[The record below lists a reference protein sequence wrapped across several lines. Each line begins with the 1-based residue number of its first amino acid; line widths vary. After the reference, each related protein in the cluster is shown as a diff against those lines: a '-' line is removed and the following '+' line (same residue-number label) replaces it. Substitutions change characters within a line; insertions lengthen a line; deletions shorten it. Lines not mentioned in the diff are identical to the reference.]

1 MYKTLLQIV
10 IFLILVFILLTIF
23 YKYFYI
29 TADKNLEIKV
39 SPDITIND
47 QVKEDKVLNKKNE
60 NSVDSEIYNLSYEKF
75 DLYNNIYL
83 IQAQKGIVNNDTP
96 NIILMYGVKASITYE
111 NNEKLLINCKRAV
124 FNKVNFE
131 TKFFDN
137 VEVIFQDQKLRSDSL
152 DFLFDKNIAIFKDNV
167 RYQNIDT
174 KMFSDKITINIITK
188 EIEITSKN
196 KSDRIKVE
204 KNN

>member
-47 QVKEDKVLNKKNE
+47 QVKEDKVLNKKSE

-96 NIILMYGVKASITYE
+96 NIILMHGVKASITYE

-131 TKFFDN
+131 TKFLDN

>member
-23 YKYFYI
+23 YKYFYK
-29 TADKNLEIKV
+29 TTDKNLQIKV

-47 QVKEDKVLNKKNE
+47 QVKEDAVLNKKNE

-83 IQAQKGIVNNDTP
+83 IEAQKGIINNDKP

-188 EIEITSKN
+188 EIEITSKD
-196 KSDRIKVE
+196 KSERIKVE

>member
-23 YKYFYI
+23 YKYFYK
-29 TADKNLEIKV
+29 TTDKNLQIKV

-47 QVKEDKVLNKKNE
+47 QVKEDAVLNKKNE

-83 IQAQKGIVNNDTP
+83 IEAQKGIINNDKP

-188 EIEITSKN
+188 ELEITSKD
-196 KSDRIKVE
+196 KSERIKV
-204 KNN
+204 

>member
-1 MYKTLLQIV
+1 
-10 IFLILVFILLTIF
+10 
-23 YKYFYI
+23 
-29 TADKNLEIKV
+29 
-39 SPDITIND
+39 
-47 QVKEDKVLNKKNE
+47 
-60 NSVDSEIYNLSYEKF
+60 
-75 DLYNNIYL
+75 
-83 IQAQKGIVNNDTP
+83 
-96 NIILMYGVKASITYE
+96 MYGVKASITYE

-188 EIEITSKN
+188 EIEITSKD
-196 KSDRIKVE
+196 KSERIKVE